1 VDAPHEFSG
10 GWQLSE
16 GGAARARATKLSF
29 RQHLLFWTAI
39 FVGLLA
45 MMWILGE
52 ALLPFVAGMAIAYLC
67 DPIANRL
74 ERLGTRRW
82 IAALI
87 IISFVILLFV
97 LLILLIAPLFIAQ
110 LGAFIESLP
119 GYMRKL
125 QELISDPSRPWLT
138 HFVGERLAEADKS
151 TGELVTQGAAL
162 ATAFLGKLWSGGAAF
177 ISILSLL
184 FITPVVAYYFMAD
197 WPRIVRAADRLLPR
211 AEHDTVAGL
220 ARQTDVAISGFV
232 RGQTLVCVLLGLF
245 YAISL
250 SAVGLNF
257 GLLIGLLSGLISFIP
272 YVGSI
277 TGFVLATG
285 IAVAQ
290 FWPDWIWIIVV
301 IGIFL
306 VGQFIEGNILVPK
319 LVGDSVGLHPL
330 WMMFAL
336 FAFGY
341 LFGFVGLLLA
351 VPLAAAVGVL
361 VRFAVG
367 QYLHSPLYKSGPS

>member
-1 VDAPHEFSG
+1 MDAPHEFG
-10 GWQLSE
+10 GGRKLNKSDAVRA
-16 GGAARARATKLSF
+16 GAVKMSF
-29 RQHLLFWTAI
+29 RLHILFWTAI
-39 FVGLLA
+39 FVCLMA
-45 MMWILGE
+45 VMWILGE
-52 ALLPFVAGMAIAYLC
+52 SLLPFVAGMAIAYLC

-74 ERLGTRRW
+74 ERLGMPRW

-87 IISFVILLFV
+87 IISLVVLFFV
-97 LLILLIAPLFIAQ
+97 LLILLIAPLFVAQ
-110 LGAFIESLP
+110 LGAFIESVP
-119 GYMRKL
+119 GYVRKL

-138 HFVGERLAEADKS
+138 RLVGERFAGADKS
-151 TGELVTQGAAL
+151 TGELVTQGAGL
-162 ATAFLGKLWSGGAAF
+162 ATAFLGKVWSGGAAL
-177 ISILSLL
+177 ISVLSLL
-184 FITPVVAYYFMAD
+184 VITPVVAYYFIED
-197 WPRIVRAADRLLPR
+197 WPRIVRTVDRLLPR
-211 AEHDTVAGL
+211 AEHDTVVSL

-232 RGQTLVCVLLGLF
+232 RGQTIVCALLGLF
-245 YAISL
+245 YAASL

-272 YVGSI
+272 YVGSL

-285 IAVAQ
+285 IAVTQ
-290 FWPDWIWIIVV
+290 FWPDWIWIAVV

-330 WMMFAL
+330 WLMFAL

-361 VRFAVG
+361 VRFAV
-367 QYLHSPLYKSGPS
+367 QKYLQSPLYKGEAR